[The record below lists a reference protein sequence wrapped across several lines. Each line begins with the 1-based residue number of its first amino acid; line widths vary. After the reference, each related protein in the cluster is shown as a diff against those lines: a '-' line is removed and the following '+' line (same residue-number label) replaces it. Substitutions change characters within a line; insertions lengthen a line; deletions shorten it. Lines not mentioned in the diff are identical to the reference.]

1 MSKQK
6 FITEE
11 EKLKLHLSRSYEE
24 RFRNLIALIRLGKKL
39 KAAKITSQPAGDGLP
54 G

>member
-11 EKLKLHLSRSYEE
+11 EKLKLQLSRSYEE
-24 RFRNLIALIRLGKKL
+24 RFRNLMALIRLGKKL
-39 KAAKITSQPAGDGLP
+39 KQAKIIYQNAGHG
-54 G
+54 

>member
-11 EKLKLHLSRSYEE
+11 EKRKVHLGRSYEE
-24 RFRNLIALIRLGKKL
+24 RFRNLMALIRLGKKL
-39 KAAKITSQPAGDGLP
+39 KQAKIISQNAGHG
-54 G
+54 